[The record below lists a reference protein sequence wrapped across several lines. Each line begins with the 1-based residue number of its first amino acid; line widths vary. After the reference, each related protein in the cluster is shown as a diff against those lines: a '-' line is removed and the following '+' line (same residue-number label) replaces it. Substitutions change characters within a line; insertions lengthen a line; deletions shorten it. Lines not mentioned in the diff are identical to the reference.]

1 MKQWRKIKKVDKSNA
16 GKNIWDKYH
25 LPLTMARRLL
35 SYVQDFSPALLTN
48 VRHVLENW
56 RKPNFRPSATPSLIF
71 FSFWMWSVV
80 VPAEGVV
87 PPRVLTFRY
96 PNGLGSAAPPCVW
109 TWKTCPPL
117 QRGSG
122 FLLFRHWS
130 WPWRPIG
137 MVAQEWAVFRSRLPY
152 PSP

>member
-1 MKQWRKIKKVDKSNA
+1 MQWRKFEKNSNG
-16 GKNIWDKYH
+16 GKQIWGKYR
-25 LPLTMARRLL
+25 LPLARAHRLK
-35 SYVQDFSPALLTN
+35 SHVQDFSPMLFTII
-48 VRHVLENW
+48 RPVLENLM
-56 RKPNFRPSATPSLIF
+56 NLYFQPSTTPSLIF

-117 QRGSG
+117 RRRSG

-137 MVAQEWAVFRSRLPY
+137 MVAQEWAVFRGRLPY